1 MSVLEIEKNDLLA
14 LSDAELEQLI
24 GRLSEAELVA
34 NSASVSEVRFSGSI
48 TAPDGGVDVRVN
60 VADPQF
66 TSAFI
71 QRPNTIFQAKKHTM
85 PAGAIASE
93 MAPKGSL
100 SETIDQQA
108 RIGGGYVI
116 VSLAD
121 DCTEQ
126 PMLRDRIAA
135 MNAAMGDHANKADI
149 HLDFFD
155 RFRLHQ
161 WLRQHPG
168 VMLWVR
174 QTIGRPLSGWQPHQ
188 RWSHVPAEDT
198 DELIT
203 TNGVSVVLPTDQH
216 QKLNIEEA
224 INPTRE
230 LIRTSRKAIRVTGLS
245 GVGKTRFVQALFE
258 EGIGENALDRTSVVY
273 ADTGADPIPSARQ
286 MIDQLIQDGR
296 SVTVVVDN
304 CPPALHSDLASRVS
318 NAANHLRL
326 ITVEYDIRDDKPQT
340 TDVVQ
345 IETHGPEIA
354 EVLVKRRYP
363 ALSAPN
369 ARKIAEFANGN
380 TRVALAL
387 ADRVGAD
394 ESLANL
400 TNVNL
405 FDRLFHQRHQAD
417 GRLREHAEVLSLV
430 YSFSVQPDEGAPD
443 ELEVLAQFINASAD
457 DLFRSAQ
464 TLLDRQIA
472 QKRSQWRAILPQ
484 AIANDLASSGLAKVR
499 IAKLRSVFENPANT
513 RLLKSFAHRIGL
525 LHENPVAQEIVA
537 TWLQPGGLLTPITA
551 INEANSQILSYVAPV
566 CPHLLLDRIEAELT
580 AETFDGFEERFD
592 NRRTSILSM
601 LVSLAYEPET
611 FNRCVDLL
619 ILIARAED
627 PDNNYDSVRDK
638 IVRFFQPYLS
648 GSHATLDQRV
658 AMVRSHI
665 SSDEVI
671 ERTIGF
677 SMLSKALSGPSWTGA
692 GMGDFGARPRDFG
705 YQPNHQQLVDWRHR
719 FIDITVE
726 AGLDQDMECSSSAR
740 RLLADKFRGLW
751 RQDAVR
757 QKLMDAAAQLNGQ
770 RAWSEGWKAVQSTL
784 YFGNRRL
791 AKEPDLDFGI
801 DELVAMQSALRPT
814 DLISNI
820 NAYLFGRSIDLW
832 SLDPDFDHDD
842 TSKYEAA
849 RTRIAATVTDFGREF
864 SSSQTDIGEL
874 GDQLFSASSMAYGE
888 AFGRGLALGS
898 TDARATWNELVAGLR
913 EYGGMNFNCSVFSG
927 FLDQVAEAN
936 NYGLAQEI
944 LDECAVDPQL
954 RTVIVQLHQYRNFTE
969 TDLDR
974 CMAVLA
980 DPDVSGWVHGDLL
993 WRNEY
998 AHLPSAKLV
1007 QLASTLLE
1015 KPNGPNLLLDALGMR
1030 LHNAGD
1036 ADDGLGNDLRKLG
1049 LEAAT
1054 MQIQHD
1060 REGSDMIDHHLAEVL
1075 KACLSHGGHDVE
1087 KINWLDALFIA
1098 IDASYG
1104 SGTGYESAIATTVAA
1119 MPDDFLDRIFQ
1130 GTDDQQGYRKQQLE
1144 HVSHRRSVLGD
1155 IEIERLI
1162 AWGQAQTDPQVWQI
1176 LANGLSVFTP
1186 LGDSDRVRLAD
1197 GCIQFLEASPNP
1209 IDVLNGFAEQIMPNG
1224 WSGSRANIMKRNTD
1238 ALRVLLEHEDQA
1250 IHDAARHVIAQAR
1263 TWETAERASEKQA
1276 DEAKEQS
1283 FE

>member
-1 MSVLEIEKNDLLA
+1 MTVLELEKDDLLA

-24 GRLSEAELVA
+24 GRLSEAELA
-34 NSASVSEVRFSGSI
+34 TNGASVSEVRFSGSI

-66 TSAFI
+66 TSAFV
-71 QRPNTIFQAKKHTM
+71 QKPNTIFQAKKHTM
-85 PAGAIASE
+85 PAGAIVSE
-93 MAPKGSL
+93 MAPKSSL

-121 DCTEQ
+121 DCTEN
-126 PMLRDRIAA
+126 PMLSDRINA
-135 MNAAMGDHANKADI
+135 MNAAMGDHPNRDDI

-155 RFRLHQ
+155 RFKLHQ

-168 VMLWVR
+168 IMLWAR
-174 QTIGRPLSGWQPHQ
+174 QVIGRPLSGWQPHQ

-203 TNGVSVVLPTDQH
+203 TNGVSVVLPTIQH
-216 QKLNIEEA
+216 QKLTIAQA
-224 INPTRE
+224 IDPTRE
-230 LIRTSRKAIRVTGLS
+230 LIRASRKAIRITGLS

-258 EGIGENALDRTSVVY
+258 EEIGENALDRTSVIY
-273 ADTGADPIPSARQ
+273 ADTGADPVPSARQ

-296 SVTVVVDN
+296 SVTVVIDN

-318 NAANHLRL
+318 NAANHLKL
-326 ITVEYDIRDDKPQT
+326 ITVEYDIRDDKPLT

-363 ALSAPN
+363 ELSDAN

-387 ADRVGAD
+387 ADRVEAD

-400 TNVNL
+400 SDANL
-405 FDRLFHQRHQAD
+405 FDRLFHQRHEED

-430 YSFSVQPDEGAPD
+430 YSFSAQPDEGAPD
-443 ELEVLAQFINASAD
+443 ELAILAQFTGVTAD
-457 DLFRSAQ
+457 NLFRSAQ

-484 AIANDLASSGLAKVR
+484 AIANRLASSGLAKVR
-499 IAKLRSVFENPANT
+499 IATLRSIFENPANT

-525 LHENPVAQEIVA
+525 LHENPAAQEIVGA
-537 TWLQPGGLLTPITA
+537 WLQPGGLLTPVTA

-566 CPHLLLDRIEAELT
+566 CPNLLLDRIEAELT
-580 AETFDGFEERFD
+580 AEAFGGFEERFD
-592 NRRTSILSM
+592 NRRTTILSM
-601 LVSLAYEPET
+601 LVSLAYESET
-611 FNRCVDLL
+611 FIRCLNLL
-619 ILIARAED
+619 VLIARAED
-627 PDNNYDSVRDK
+627 PDSNYDSVRDK
-638 IVRFFQPYLS
+638 IVQFFQPYLS
-648 GSHATLDQRV
+648 GSHATLEQRA

-665 SSDEVI
+665 SSDDSI
-671 ERTIGF
+671 ERAIGF
-677 SMLSKALSGPSWTGA
+677 SMLSKALGGPSWTGA

-705 YQPNHQQLVDWRHR
+705 YQPNHQQLVDWRHQ
-719 FIDITVE
+719 FIDIAVE
-726 AGLDQDMECSSSAR
+726 AGLDQDMERSSSAR
-740 RLLADKFRGLW
+740 SVLADKFRSLW

-757 QKLMDAAAQLNGQ
+757 QKLADAATQLNER

-791 AKEPDLDFGI
+791 AKEPELQFGI
-801 DELVAMQSALRPT
+801 DELVALQNSLRPT

-849 RTRIAATVTDFGREF
+849 RSRIAATVTDFGREF
-864 SSSQTDIGEL
+864 SSSKTHIGEL
-874 GDQLFSASSMAYGE
+874 GDQLFSANSMAYGE

-898 TDARATWNELVAGLR
+898 ADARATWGELVAGLR
-913 EYGGMNFNCSVFSG
+913 GYGEMNFNCSVLSG

-936 NYGLAQEI
+936 DYALAQEI
-944 LDECAVDPQL
+944 LDECAGDPQL
-954 RTVIVQLHQYRNFTE
+954 RTVIVQLHQNRNFTE

-974 CMAVLA
+974 SMTVLD
-980 DPDVSGWVHGDLL
+980 DPNVSGWVHGDLL
-993 WRNEY
+993 WRSEY

-1030 LHNAGD
+1030 LHNAGG
-1036 ADDGLGNDLRKLG
+1036 ADDGLGNDLRRLG

-1054 MQIQHD
+1054 MQIQRD
-1060 REGSDMIDHHLAEVL
+1060 RDGSDMVDHHLAEVL
-1075 KACLSHGGHDVE
+1075 KACLAHGGHDAE
-1087 KINWLDALFIA
+1087 KTNWLDALFAA

-1104 SGTGYESAIATTVAA
+1104 SGSGYEGAIAATVAA
-1119 MPDDFLDRIFQ
+1119 MPDGFLDRVFQ
-1130 GTDDQQGYRKQQLE
+1130 GNEDQRRYRKRQLE

-1155 IEIERLI
+1155 IAIERLI
-1162 AWGQAQTDPQVWQI
+1162 AWNQAQRDPQVWQI
-1176 LANGLSVFTP
+1176 LTRGFSAFIPSGEDNRVKLS
-1186 LGDSDRVRLAD
+1186 D
-1197 GCIQFLEASPNP
+1197 GCVQFLEASPNP
-1209 IDVLNGFAEQIMPNG
+1209 IDVLNGYAEQITPNG
-1224 WSGSRANIMKRNTD
+1224 WSGSRADTMEQNTD

-1250 IHDAARHVIAQAR
+1250 IHDATRQVIARAR
-1263 TWETAERASEKQA
+1263 TWIAAERQREKKD
-1276 DEAKEQS
+1276 DEAREQS

>member
-1 MSVLEIEKNDLLA
+1 MTVLELEKDDLLV

-24 GRLSEAELVA
+24 GRLSEAELAA
-34 NSASVSEVRFSGSI
+34 NGASVSEVRFSGSI
-48 TAPDGGVDVRVN
+48 TAPDGGVDVRVS
-60 VADPQF
+60 VAEPQF
-66 TSAFI
+66 KTAFI

-100 SETIDQQA
+100 SESIDQQA
-108 RIGGGYVI
+108 RIGGGYII

-121 DCTEQ
+121 DCTEN
-126 PMLRDRIAA
+126 PMLNDRITA
-135 MNAAMGDHANKADI
+135 MNTAMGDHPNSDDI

-155 RFRLHQ
+155 RFKLHQ
-161 WLRQHPG
+161 WLRQHPSI
-168 VMLWVR
+168 MLWVR
-174 QTIGRPLSGWQPHQ
+174 QVIGRPLSGWQPHQ
-188 RWSHVPAEDT
+188 RWSEVPAKDT

-203 TNGVSVVLPTDQH
+203 TNGVSVVLPADQH
-216 QKLNIEEA
+216 EKLTIEQA

-230 LIRTSRKAIRVTGLS
+230 LIRASRKAIRVTGLS

-258 EGIGENALDRTSVVY
+258 ENIGETALDRTSVIY

-296 SVTVVVDN
+296 SVSVVIDN

-318 NAANHLRL
+318 NAAHHLKL
-326 ITVEYDIRDDKPQT
+326 ITVEYDIRDDKPLT

-354 EVLVKRRYP
+354 EILVKRRYTE
-363 ALSAPN
+363 LSCAN

-387 ADRVGAD
+387 ADRVEAH
-394 ESLANL
+394 ESLASL
-400 TNVNL
+400 SDANL
-405 FDRLFHQRHQAD
+405 FDRLFHQRNEED

-430 YSFSVQPDEGAPD
+430 YSFSVQPDEGTPD
-443 ELEVLAQFINASAD
+443 EVAVLAQFTDATAD
-457 DLFRSAQ
+457 NLFRSAQ

-484 AIANDLASSGLAKVR
+484 AIANRLASSGLAKVR
-499 IAKLRSVFENPANT
+499 IATLKSVFENPANP

-525 LHENPVAQEIVA
+525 LHENPVAQEIVGA
-537 TWLQPGGLLTPITA
+537 WLQPDGLLTPVTTV
-551 INEANSQILSYVAPV
+551 NEANAKILSYVAPV
-566 CPHLLLDRIEAELT
+566 CPNLLLDRIEVELT
-580 AETFDGFEERFD
+580 AEEFSGFEKRYD
-592 NRRTSILSM
+592 SRRSTILSL

-611 FNRCVDLL
+611 FTRCLNLL
-619 ILIARAED
+619 TLIARTED
-627 PDNNYDSVRDK
+627 PDSNHDSARDK
-638 IVRFFQPYLS
+638 IMYFFQPYLS
-648 GSHATLDQRV
+648 GSHATLEQR
-658 AMVRSHI
+658 AALVRSHI
-665 SSDEVI
+665 SSDDPI
-671 ERTIGF
+671 ERAIGF
-677 SMLSKALSGPSWTGA
+677 LMLSKALGGPSWTGA

-705 YQPNHQQLVDWRHR
+705 YQPNHQQLVDWRHH
-719 FIDITVE
+719 FVDIAVE
-726 AGLDQDMECSSSAR
+726 AGLDQDIERSSSAR
-740 RLLADKFRGLW
+740 RVLADKFRGLW
-751 RQDAVR
+751 RHDAVR
-757 QKLMDAAAQLNGQ
+757 QKLVDAAIQLNDQ
-770 RAWSEGWKAVQSTL
+770 RSWSEGWKAVQSTI

-791 AKEPDLDFGI
+791 AKEPELQFGI
-801 DELVAMQSALRPT
+801 QDLVALQNDLRPT

-849 RTRIAATVTDFGREF
+849 RTRIAATVMEFGREF
-864 SSSQTDIGEL
+864 SSSKTQVGIL

-898 TDARATWNELVAGLR
+898 ADARATWGELVAGLR
-913 EYGGMNFNCSVFSG
+913 GYKEMNFNCSVLSG

-936 NYGLAQEI
+936 DYALAQKI
-944 LDECAVDPQL
+944 LDECASDPQL
-954 RTVIVQLHQYRNFTE
+954 RTVIVQLHQYKNFTE

-980 DPDVSGWVHGDLL
+980 VPDVSGWIHGDLL
-993 WRNEY
+993 WRKEY

-1015 KPNGPNLLLDALGMR
+1015 KPNGPSLLLDALGMR
-1030 LHNAGD
+1030 LHNAVD
-1036 ADDGLGNDLRKLG
+1036 ADDGLGIDLRKLG
-1049 LEAAT
+1049 LEAAKK
-1054 MQIQHD
+1054 QIQQD
-1060 REGSDMIDHHLAEVL
+1060 RDGSDMADHHLAEVL
-1075 KACLSHGGHDVE
+1075 KACLSHGGHDAE
-1087 KINWLDALFIA
+1087 KIDWLDALFTA

-1104 SGTGYESAIATTVAA
+1104 LGPGYESAIATTVAA
-1119 MPDDFLDRIFQ
+1119 MPDDFLDRVFQ
-1130 GTDDQQGYRKQQLE
+1130 GTDDQKRYRKRQLE
-1144 HVSHRRSVLGD
+1144 HVSHRRSVLSD

-1162 AWGQAQTDPQVWQI
+1162 AWSQRQTDPEVWHI
-1176 LANGLSVFTP
+1176 LANGLSVFSP
-1186 LGDSDRVRLAD
+1186 SGDSDPVRLAD
-1197 GCIQFLEASPNP
+1197 SCTQFLEASPNP
-1209 IDVLNGFAEQIMPNG
+1209 IDVLNGYAEQITPND
-1224 WSGSRANIMKRNTD
+1224 WSRSRADKMEQNTN

-1250 IHDAARHVIAQAR
+1250 IQDATRQVIARAR
-1263 TWETAERASEKQA
+1263 TWISAERQRERNE
-1276 DEAKEQS
+1276 DEAREQS